1 MSLLAEATS
10 RSSLLTLAVWL
21 ALALFRV
28 RNPRTQL
35 ATWSGVLLAS
45 LSMPLLMRLV
55 PMQTMTLPSVLY
67 QMPAKAVAAAIPSLL
82 VDAGPAPLPPSSLLE
97 AAYLTIASIFL
108 ARLGV
113 GLIRGL
119 SLVHRSERI
128 RAAWAPGRDIRI
140 SADLAMPAAIGR
152 TILLPTA
159 FREWSGPWREAVLS
173 HEASHVDR
181 GDFYLLM
188 LAKLHRALFWFNP
201 LSWWLNTRLIDLA
214 EANSDAA
221 ALAAT
226 GDRLSYAQ
234 ILIHLASQTREIP
247 AGLAMAAHATVRRR
261 VEHILT
267 EQTLPAQLDARGMA
281 LIAAG
286 LLPAALIA
294 AGAAMP
300 GRLDKFVGY
309 YALAWSPEFP
319 LKVYREGNR
328 LFANPIG
335 LAGMELQPGSGTK
348 FRSRHQDAEQEFKLD
363 MAGHVTAVTLRQNG
377 GDFNADRLDDQTGR
391 ALEQALADRIAAN
404 RSQPGSEAALL
415 DHISQLQRGE
425 IDTKTL
431 APGMGDAIRGMLPEI
446 RPQFLALGAV
456 RSVQFTGVNPDGM
469 DGYRVLYDKGGQ
481 QWSIR
486 LSRDGHID
494 SLFFAP
500 LP

>member
-1 MSLLAEATS
+1 MSLLAEATL
-10 RSSLLTLAVWL
+10 RSSLLALAVWL

-28 RNPRTQL
+28 RNPRAQL
-35 ATWSGVLLAS
+35 ASWSGVLLAS

-55 PMQTMTLPSVLY
+55 PTQTMKLPTALY
-67 QMPAKAVAAAIPSLL
+67 QMPAKAVAAAITNLPLD
-82 VDAGPAPLPPSSLLE
+82 VGAAPVPPPSLLE
-97 AAYLTIASIFL
+97 ATYLTIASIFL
-108 ARLGV
+108 ARLGA

-128 RAAWAPGRDIRI
+128 GAAWALGRDIRI

-159 FREWSGPWREAVLS
+159 YREWSGPWREAVLA

-188 LAKLHRALFWFNP
+188 LAKLSRALFWFNP
-201 LSWWLNTRLIDLA
+201 LSWWLNRRLIDLA

-221 ALAAT
+221 ALART
-226 GDRLSYAQ
+226 GDRFFYAQ
-234 ILIHLASQTREIP
+234 ILIDLAGQKREVP
-247 AGLAMAAHATVRRR
+247 AGLAMAAHATVQRR
-261 VEHILT
+261 VERILA
-267 EQTLPAQLDARGMA
+267 EQIPPARLGARGWA

-319 LKVYREGNR
+319 LKVYREGDR

-335 LAGMELQPGSGTK
+335 LAGMELQPRSGTK
-348 FRSRHQDAEQEFKLD
+348 FQSRHQDAEQEFKLD
-363 MAGHVTAVTLRQNG
+363 EAGHVTAVKLHQNG
-377 GDFNADRLDDQTGR
+377 GDFNADRLDDETGR
-391 ALEQALADRIAAN
+391 ALEKALADRIAAN

-415 DHISQLQRGE
+415 GHISQLQRGE
-425 IDTKTL
+425 IDAQTL
-431 APGMGDAIRGMLPEI
+431 APGMGDAIRGMLPELHP
-446 RPQFLALGAV
+446 RFLALGAV

-469 DGYRVLYDKGGQ
+469 DGYRVVYEKGGQ

-494 SLFFAP
+494 SLFFAA